1 MCPYVAHV
9 PSVPH
14 SVITVAIPPW
24 PGQAIPA
31 LLGRRLSPDCVFP
44 LSYDWWRLPARRAAV
59 REEGLHAGSA
69 QASRRCPEGVPGGVR
84 NSCRLSGSLGGAP
97 EVSFEAPGAV
107 SRLPPGPRGASCPGL
122 TARAPKEG
130 ARSCGARRGLGGTQ
144 GHFQVPYSQKVKP
157 GPWLPSR
164 PCEEGHRPYGTSSF
178 PPGNSPWGALRPST
192 SAQPLLLFF

>member
-14 SVITVAIPPW
+14 SVITVAVPPR
-24 PGQAIPA
+24 PGHAIPA

-69 QASRRCPEGVPGGVR
+69 RASRPCPEGVPGGVR
-84 NSCRLSGSLGGAP
+84 NSCGLSGSLGGAQR
-97 EVSFEAPGAV
+97 SFNPRCSFPPAAV
-107 SRLPPGPRGASCPGL
+107 PGASCPGL
-122 TARAPKEG
+122 PARAPKEG

-144 GHFQVPYSQKVKP
+144 GHLQAPYTQKVKP
-157 GPWLPSR
+157 GPWLPSH
-164 PCEEGHRPYGTSSF
+164 PCEEGRRPYGTSSF
-178 PPGNSPWGALRPST
+178 PPGSSATFDVST
-192 SAQPLLLFF
+192 AAPVVF